1 MRSPDETPE
10 LTRFLNIAKQLPLE
24 LQMVLCNRACGSA
37 GEIVTKRRLDKALS
51 TLVWRLA
58 LEEEEE
64 E

>member
-1 MRSPDETPE
+1 M
-10 LTRFLNIAKQLPLE
+10 TRFLNIAKQLPLE